1 MNKLDIII
9 ACFNPSNYLNNLLKS
24 INTYISNKQSIN
36 IIIIDDCSSFSSEYK
51 EIIKYYNK
59 YFNCLYYK
67 TKKNGGPGVARN
79 LGLQYSNSEF
89 ITFIDDDD
97 SIVEDI
103 LPYCYENYDLIIT
116 NYGINNKQN
125 ITIGYIDSVQGII
138 FKKNFLK
145 TQNLIFPQ
153 IRNSMEDSI
162 FRCLCLTLTN
172 SILKIYDKSFYYKN
186 IRNDSTY
193 YRLYI
198 KGKDKL
204 NVETFSGLEIIIF
217 NILYF
222 QELKKYSNI
231 DIINFLNILN
241 NIIDWKAIYN
251 TNIQFNFV
259 LDYLVI
265 LMYNINYF
273 LKKDILNIN
282 INFLNPNLKSLIFIT
297 FLCSKNQDN
306 ILITNFKKLN
316 YNRPLILQN
325 FNQIIDKYFKLNF
338 NNFYDIEAINN
349 LYCNYYYNEWAIG
362 KKINL

>member
-9 ACFNPSNYLNNLLKS
+9 TCFNPLNYLNNLLKS
-24 INTYISNKQSIN
+24 INTYISNKQLIN
-36 IIIIDDCSSFSSEYK
+36 VIIIDDCSSFGFEYK
-51 EIIKYYNK
+51 EIIKYYNN

-97 SIVEDI
+97 SIIEDI
-103 LPYCYENYDLIIT
+103 LPYCYKNYDLIIT
-116 NYGINNKQN
+116 NYGINNRQN
-125 ITIGYIDSVQGII
+125 ITIDYINSVQGII
-138 FKKNFLK
+138 FKKDFLK

-153 IRNSMEDSI
+153 IHNSMEDSI

-172 SILKIYDKSFYYKN
+172 SILKIHNKSFYYKN
-186 IRNDSTY
+186 MRNDSTY
-193 YRLYI
+193 HRLYI
-198 KGKDKL
+198 RGKNKL

-217 NILYF
+217 DILYF
-222 QELKKYSNI
+222 QELKKYPNI
-231 DIINFLNILN
+231 DINNFLKVLN
-241 NIIDWKAIYN
+241 NIIDWKTIYN
-251 TNIQFNFV
+251 DYIQYNFI

-265 LMYNINYF
+265 LMYNINYYLNKNI
-273 LKKDILNIN
+273 LKMEIN
-282 INFLNPNLKSLIFIT
+282 SLNPNLKSLIFIT
-297 FLCSKNQDN
+297 FLCSKNQNN

-316 YNRPLILQN
+316 YNKFSILQN

-362 KKINL
+362 KEINL